1 MKVNGMK
8 RCTKSK
14 TYLCRDLIVS
24 SASPIFCQ
32 NTYRKSVLLKS
43 LMIDYVSFNVVN
55 FKLFQAAVPLNDHL
69 RIRHK
74 KPILAKGQ
82 VKFNRIQIRD
92 IIGCHA
98 TKSALF
104 PLGLLIFSTKLFP
117 PDLNEQSEII
127 CSTIEH
133 ANPQRAQNIIDKQ
146 ISKHEKSII
155 ALKTLRNTFSP
166 ISRLPTEILCHIF
179 YFTQEQ
185 QRYFVLNWIKVTY
198 ISRQWRTV
206 ALNSPNLWTNL
217 LFGPWTSIMLE
228 RSKKADLTVKFDFSN
243 RTSNAIKYLESA
255 FHHVDRFK
263 VLLLENGHASLLRDL
278 VSKLPKSAP
287 RLHSLIISVYR
298 SRVSELGFDHDSDT
312 CDLPE
317 AMLCET
323 ENVHYVELKGC
334 NPSWNS
340 HLFSSL
346 LHLKIDGVS
355 RAARPTTK
363 QFLEMLKRMPNLESL
378 ELHNAIPVENSGSV
392 QETILL
398 SGLNSLSL
406 SSSYTEIGNLLRYL
420 IYPPTTRVK
429 IVADATLISDLN
441 FSGMFSRL
449 SSILASSDK
458 KRGCDIARLFI
469 RGTDNT
475 RQSVQIQAHS
485 KLKPQSKNL
494 FHHGLINPDIDLTF
508 NFQEYAEPSKQFLD
522 SVLPQCFHA
531 FPLDNLSSL
540 FLSDVTPSPQI
551 LLDLFGTL
559 RHLES
564 IVSTGTSAHPLVAAL
579 QGTPTLGQ
587 ATSPVKTNFVF
598 PGLRSL
604 ALGDATFEP
613 DHYDS
618 EFTCIHVDSLRDCLK
633 QRHEHGAGLH
643 ELHLKDCY
651 YLYLDD
657 VNLFE
662 EAVGLV
668 HWDKVEQG
676 LSDEESEE
684 DDEDEMEFGIG
695 YSDEYDD
702 YEYDSDVDDG
712 DYS

>member
-1 MKVNGMK
+1 MV
-8 RCTKSK
+8 
-14 TYLCRDLIVS
+14 
-24 SASPIFCQ
+24 
-32 NTYRKSVLLKS
+32 
-43 LMIDYVSFNVVN
+43 
-55 FKLFQAAVPLNDHL
+55 VPLNDRL
-69 RIRHK
+69 RIHHK

-92 IIGCHA
+92 IIGSHA
-98 TKSALF
+98 TESVSF
-104 PLGLLIFSTKLFP
+104 PFGLLIFSTKLFP

-127 CSTIEH
+127 CSTLEH
-133 ANPQRAQNIIDKQ
+133 TSPQGAQNIIDKQ
-146 ISKHEKSII
+146 ISKHERSII

-166 ISRLPTEILCHIF
+166 ISRLPTEVLCHIF

-185 QRYFVLNWIKVTY
+185 QRYFVLSWIKVTY
-198 ISRQWRTV
+198 VSRQWRTV

-217 LFGPWTSIMLE
+217 PFGYGHWISVMLE
-228 RSKKADLTVKFDFSN
+228 RSKKANLTAELDLSN
-243 RTSNAIKYLESA
+243 RTSNTIKYLESA

-263 VLLLENGHASLLRDL
+263 VLSLENGDSSLLRDL

-287 RLHSLIISVYR
+287 RLHSLVISVYR
-298 SRVSELGFDHDSDT
+298 SNFFERDSDT

-323 ENVHYVELKGC
+323 ENLHYVELRGC

-346 LHLKIDGVS
+346 SHLKIDWVS

-363 QFLEMLKRMPNLESL
+363 QFSEMLKRMPNLESL
-378 ELHNAIPVENSGSV
+378 ELRNAIPVENSGSV
-392 QETILL
+392 QETIHL
-398 SGLNSLSL
+398 SGLNFLSL
-406 SSSYTEIGNLLRYL
+406 SSPSTEIGNLLRYL
-420 IYPPTTRVK
+420 TFPPTTRVK
-429 IVADATLISDLN
+429 IVAEISDQN
-441 FSGMFSRL
+441 FSGILSRL
-449 SSILASSDK
+449 SSILSPSDK

-469 RGTDNT
+469 GGADDT
-475 RQSVQIQAHS
+475 RHSVQIQAYS
-485 KLKPQSKNL
+485 KLEPQSDL
-494 FHHGLINPDIDLTF
+494 FRPSLINPDIDLTF
-508 NFQEYAEPSKQFLD
+508 NCQKFAEPFKPLLD
-522 SVLPQCFHA
+522 SVLPQYFHA

-540 FLSDVTPSPQI
+540 FLSEVTPSPQI

-559 RHLES
+559 SHLES
-564 IVSTGTSAHPLVAAL
+564 IVSKGTSAHPLVEAL
-579 QGTPTLGQ
+579 QSTPIPGQ

-604 ALGDATFEP
+604 ALGSATFEP

-618 EFTCIHVDSLRDCLK
+618 EFACIHVDSLRDCLK

-651 YLYLDD
+651 YLYPDD

-662 EAVGLV
+662 EVVGLV

-676 LSDEESEE
+676 LSGDEESEE
-684 DDEDEMEFGIG
+684 DDEDEME
-695 YSDEYDD
+695 YDEFD
-702 YEYDSDVDDG
+702 EFEPDSDVDPYDYDW